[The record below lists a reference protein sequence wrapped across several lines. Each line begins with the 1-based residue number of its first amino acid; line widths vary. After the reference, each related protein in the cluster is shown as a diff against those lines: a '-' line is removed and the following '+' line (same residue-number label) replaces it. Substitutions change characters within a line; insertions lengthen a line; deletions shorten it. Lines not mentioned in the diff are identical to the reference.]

1 VGGDFR
7 IEVQPHLDPGTVP
20 ELVALIEQITD
31 HDGMSP
37 LSEHVWLHLKEGG
50 DERGQHLLAWEPGG
64 GIAGYAHLDITDVV
78 DGPSTEIAVA
88 PRHRRHGLGRLM
100 IEEFISRSPDGRMRL
115 WAHGEQDGAAALAAS
130 MGFERAR
137 VLWQMRRSL
146 YAPLPKPRL
155 PRGVEIRPFRVG
167 EDEDAWL
174 HVNRRAFSRL
184 PDQGGW
190 ELHDLERRIRE
201 PWFAADGFLMA
212 WRDDR
217 LVGFHWTKVH
227 GSGPAEHGHPHEP
240 IGEVYVVGVDP
251 DERGLGLGRALT
263 LAGLHHLRAQDLGQ
277 AMLYVDATNTT
288 AIALYEALG
297 FLRWDTDV
305 LFRRSPDR

>member
-1 VGGDFR
+1 MGDAFR
-7 IEVQPHLDPGTVP
+7 LEVLTHLDLDTIPALT
-20 ELVALIEQITD
+20 ELVDRATE

-50 DERGQHLLAWEPGG
+50 DERGQHLLAWDPDGR
-64 GIAGYAHLDITDVV
+64 IVGYAHLDVTDVV
-78 DGPSTEIAVA
+78 NGPSAEIAVD
-88 PRHRRHGLGRLM
+88 PDRRRHGLGRLM
-100 IEEFISRSPDGRMRL
+100 LDELIGLSPDGRLRL

-130 MGFERAR
+130 MGFVRTR

-146 YAPLPKPRL
+146 YAPLPKPHLPDGVRL
-155 PRGVEIRPFRVG
+155 ATFRVG
-167 EDEDAWL
+167 VDEEAWL
-174 HVNRRAFSRL
+174 AVNARAFARL

-190 ELHDLERRIRE
+190 QRADLDRRIRE
-201 PWFAADGFLMA
+201 PWFDADGFLLA

-217 LVGFHWTKVH
+217 LAGFHWTKVH

-251 DERGLGLGRALT
+251 DERGHGLGRALT
-263 LAGLHHLRAQDLGQ
+263 LAGLHHLRALDLGQ

-297 FLRWDTDV
+297 FVRWDTDV
-305 LFRRSPDR
+305 LFRR